1 MINDAHCHFFS
12 ARFFETLGSQMTP
25 RPSEDPAVSIPES
38 LGWDPPGQA
47 ETLADRWV
55 TELDSHGVTRAA
67 IMASVPGDEASVSTA
82 VHRHPDR
89 FVGMAML
96 NPTVSGATARIKRAL
111 EADEL
116 RCVCLFPAMHGYEL
130 THESVEPVFSAAA
143 GAGGAVF
150 IHCGVLTVGVRRKLR
165 LATQVNLRAGDPLAL
180 TSLATQYPS
189 VPIVIP
195 HFGAGFLMESL
206 IAADLCPNI
215 YLDTS
220 SSNSWLKYHP
230 GLTLTQ
236 VFQQV
241 LETLGPERLLFG
253 SDSSFFPR
261 GWQRTVLETQLS
273 ILDALKITPTAR
285 HAILAE
291 NFDRIFGC
299 STVSHS
305 THTA

>member
-12 ARFFETLGSQMTP
+12 ARFFETLGLQVTP
-25 RPSEDPAVSIPES
+25 PQSGDPAVSIPES
-38 LGWDPPGQA
+38 LGWDPPGRA

-55 TELDSHGVTRAA
+55 AELDSHGVTRAA
-67 IMASVPGDEASVSTA
+67 IMASVPGDEASVSAA

-89 FVGMAML
+89 FVGMTML
-96 NPTVSGATARIKRAL
+96 DPTVAGATARVKRNL
-111 EADEL
+111 EANAL

-130 THESVEPVFSAAA
+130 THEAVEPVFSSAAE
-143 GAGGAVF
+143 AGGAVF

-165 LATQVNLRAGDPLAL
+165 LATRVNVRAGDPLAL
-180 TSLATQYPS
+180 TSLASKYPNLP
-189 VPIVIP
+189 VVIP
-195 HFGAGFLMESL
+195 HFGAGFLRESL
-206 IAADLCPNI
+206 MAADLCPNI

-236 VFQQV
+236 VFQQAI
-241 LETLGPERLLFG
+241 ETLGPERLLFG
-253 SDSSFFPR
+253 TDSSFFPR

-285 HAILAE
+285 HAILAD
-291 NFDRIFGC
+291 NFDRIFGAA
-299 STVSHS
+299 VDRS
-305 THTA
+305 THTS